1 MSIGPFD
8 RFLGGAVE
16 LPVSVCSVVA
26 GTLRHCTALCCTL
39 QAVLPLPSCQR
50 QGRGVVLGACHDRC
64 SAVASAAEA
73 CMQLGLALCVSGTGW
88 SGGLAAAPHTS

>member
-16 LPVSVCSVVA
+16 QHVSVCSVVA

-50 QGRGVVLGACHDRC
+50 QGGGGVCHDRC
-64 SAVASAAEA
+64 SAVASAAEGR
-73 CMQLGLALCVSGTGW
+73 MQLGLALCVSGTGW
-88 SGGLAAAPHTS
+88 SSGLAAAPHTS